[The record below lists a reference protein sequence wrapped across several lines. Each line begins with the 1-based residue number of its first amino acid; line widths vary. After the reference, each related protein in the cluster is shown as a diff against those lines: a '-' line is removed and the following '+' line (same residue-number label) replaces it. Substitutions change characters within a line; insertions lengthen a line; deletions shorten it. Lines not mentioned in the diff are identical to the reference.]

1 LKKPLILE
9 NKHDLGKSV
18 DDLMAFYNPDKYSHS
33 GARVQLSKNITSAA
47 NKTVNVTLTSNSS
60 ANVTA
65 NATANATGNATANA
79 TLPYGQTDYG
89 VAAGVEQS
97 KKNME

>member
-1 LKKPLILE
+1 MKKPLILE

-65 NATANATGNATANA
+65 NATTNATANA
-79 TLPYGQTDYG
+79 TANASANATANASANATQYDKPINS
-89 VAAGVEQS
+89 ER
-97 KKNME
+97 